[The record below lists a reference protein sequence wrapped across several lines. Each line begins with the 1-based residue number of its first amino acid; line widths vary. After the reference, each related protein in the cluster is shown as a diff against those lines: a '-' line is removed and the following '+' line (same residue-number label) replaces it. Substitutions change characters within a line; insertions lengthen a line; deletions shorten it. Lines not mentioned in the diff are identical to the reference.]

1 MILEYNDINF
11 VVLLDVVIGLCLEL
25 TVLCLYEMA
34 TCTLPSAVE
43 EVKKESVGPE
53 TKSGV

>member
-1 MILEYNDINF
+1 MLDYSIA
-11 VVLLDVVIGLCLEL
+11 VVVH
-25 TVLCLYEMA
+25 VLCLYEMA
-34 TCTLPSAVE
+34 TCTVPSAVE